1 MKLKAHY
8 TSEFNS
14 SFYLFSNFEIKI
26 IMFQYFKNSNY
37 SFMFYFMFSCIYPNV
52 CIAYNITSSDRS
64 IGHYLQTLLFY
75 VGIPISHSDLLYP
88 V

>member
-1 MKLKAHY
+1 
-8 TSEFNS
+8 
-14 SFYLFSNFEIKI
+14 
-26 IMFQYFKNSNY
+26 MFG
-37 SFMFYFMFSCIYPNV
+37 CIYPDM

-75 VGIPISHSDLLYP
+75 VVIPISHSDLLFP